1 MTKGLSVKCTA
12 KPPKTSN
19 DAKPWQAIAHPKN
32 EEIRE
37 TQEKIHNPPKNK
49 SYRIQNKQGKFKIT
63 RTNKLTKSQKQ
74 TGKNIIGVSFV
85 LFWFMQLFIIC
96 ALSPW
101 KERERKTRKSREKW
115 RNVGKPRG
123 KTCKSGQNWKKTNK
137 LYILECE
144 VFFWEN
150 QRKKTEKEK
159 WTNKTAWN
167 CHPKQNQGA
176 ICEAKKKPICL
187 DSTRIH
193 KTSAGKPSKQN
204 PMKTWRQSAGF
215 HPSKPT
221 KAKLICF
228 ILLSSLK
235 VVSVSNFVGNGS
247 NLWMASC
254 HWFTVLFFFKQGTCF
269 GSHVSFG
276 LGHWKTSFFTKRKN
290 WQNGKPASKLG
301 AETAAMSRRKYA
313 EGIWVDLF
321 CKSSFRTGPDQDCK
335 FFAKESFVL
344 LHFPHPPSKPILPA
358 TYAKYLE
365 RSACLSA
372 WGGL

>member
-96 ALSPW
+96 ALSTW

-167 CHPKQNQGA
+167 CPPKQNQGA

-254 HWFTVLFFFKQGTCF
+254 HWFTVLFFF
-269 GSHVSFG
+269 
-276 LGHWKTSFFTKRKN
+276 
-290 WQNGKPASKLG
+290 
-301 AETAAMSRRKYA
+301 
-313 EGIWVDLF
+313 
-321 CKSSFRTGPDQDCK
+321 
-335 FFAKESFVL
+335 
-344 LHFPHPPSKPILPA
+344 
-358 TYAKYLE
+358 
-365 RSACLSA
+365 
-372 WGGL
+372 